1 LPVLRSKHDQVRWNL
16 CFGFVRFLIDAQLP
30 YLLCEVLKAKGF
42 EALHTSEL
50 PAKNATTDGELNR
63 ISIEEDWILITKD
76 NDFRHSHLLSGVPR
90 KLILLRVGNT
100 RNNELLNLFRRNMDA
115 IVSMLLTSDF
125 IEITS
130 SRIVQ
135 HGKIR

>member
-1 LPVLRSKHDQVRWNL
+1 
-16 CFGFVRFLIDAQLP
+16 
-30 YLLCEVLKAKGF
+30 LCEVLKAKGF
-42 EALHTSEL
+42 EALHTTEL

-63 ISIEEDWILITKD
+63 ISIEEDRILITKD

-90 KLILLRVGNT
+90 KLILLRVGKT

-130 SRIVQ
+130 SRLVQ